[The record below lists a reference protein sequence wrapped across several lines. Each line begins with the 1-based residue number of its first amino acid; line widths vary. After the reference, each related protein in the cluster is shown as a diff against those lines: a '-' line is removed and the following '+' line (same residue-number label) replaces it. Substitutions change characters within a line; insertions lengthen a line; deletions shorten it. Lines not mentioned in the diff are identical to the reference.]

1 MVKELILVGTSHIAR
16 QSVDRVK
23 AAIEDYKPDVVA
35 VELDKDRYKSLL
47 MEKNNQKIKSKF
59 SFYDVKA
66 VGVKGFV
73 FAMVASWGMKKL
85 AKYIGTNPGM
95 DMLEAVDSAK
105 KHNTKAALIDQNIRV
120 TLKRFSKA
128 LSMKEIGRFLIDFIK
143 GLFNPKGE
151 MEKMGLAEMDL
162 NKVPDE
168 KTIEKMIAHMS
179 KRYPSIHKVLVHERN
194 IYMAKKII
202 TMMQHEDINKVVA
215 VVGAGHRKGM
225 AKFLEDQPK
234 ATFRIKSI

>member
-1 MVKELILVGTSHIAR
+1 MVKELVLVGTSHIAR

-23 AAIEDYKPDVVA
+23 EAIEKYKPDAVA
-35 VELDKDRYKSLL
+35 VELDRDRYRSLL
-47 MEKNNQKIKSKF
+47 MEQENKKTQSRF

-73 FAMVASWGMKKL
+73 FAMISSWGMKKL

-95 DMLEAVDSAK
+95 DMLEAVKAAK
-105 KHNTKAALIDQNIRV
+105 KHNIKAALIDQNIRV

-128 LSMKEIGRFLIDFIK
+128 LSMREIGRFVADFFK
-143 GLFNPKGE
+143 GLINPKKE
-151 MEKMGLAEMDL
+151 VERMGLQGLDL

-168 KTIEKMIAHMS
+168 ATVEKMTSYMGE
-179 KRYPSIHKVLVHERN
+179 RYPSIHKVLVHERN
-194 IYMAKKII
+194 VYMAKKII
-202 TMMQHEDINKVVA
+202 AMMQHEEINKIVA

-234 ATFRIKSI
+234 AAFRITSI